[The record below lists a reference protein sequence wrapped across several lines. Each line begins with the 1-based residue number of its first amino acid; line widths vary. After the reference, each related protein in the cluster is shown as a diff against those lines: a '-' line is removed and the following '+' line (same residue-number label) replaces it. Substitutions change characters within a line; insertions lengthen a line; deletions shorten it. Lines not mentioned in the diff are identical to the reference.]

1 MSKYCVPAW
10 SREGLPCPHGEKVL
24 LPLST
29 FTMPS
34 SSTGLDW
41 LAAAFC
47 TLPFD
52 WVLVVLLRGWLVRG
66 LWELALGLLI
76 LVAYIVLVALQ
87 SGLLHEPRPAA
98 SCLCSCGMP
107 SGHAAPRPGL
117 WDTPLLDL
125 RRSSH
130 PGSGLRDSGFFAFAC
145 GWRKD
150 SSIFDPE
157 MTTIGLLVL
166 EGSPRRQGSQSP
178 SGNLASTTPKAL
190 RVRPDHSP
198 GLEGCHARF
207 GAFQAVTGFTRRYAR
222 FVGFGVAR
230 EVA

>member
-107 SGHAAPRPGL
+107 SGHAVVCMSLMTFLWCELCSRKGPAPPQRCGFCAL
-117 WDTPLLDL
+117 DFHLLADAL
-125 RRSSH
+125 VGVRH
-130 PGSGLRDSGFFAFAC
+130 GFLGSLLFAA
-145 GWRKD
+145 
-150 SSIFDPE
+150 
-157 MTTIGLLVL
+157 
-166 EGSPRRQGSQSP
+166 
-178 SGNLASTTPKAL
+178 
-190 RVRPDHSP
+190 
-198 GLEGCHARF
+198 
-207 GAFQAVTGFTRRYAR
+207 
-222 FVGFGVAR
+222 
-230 EVA
+230 